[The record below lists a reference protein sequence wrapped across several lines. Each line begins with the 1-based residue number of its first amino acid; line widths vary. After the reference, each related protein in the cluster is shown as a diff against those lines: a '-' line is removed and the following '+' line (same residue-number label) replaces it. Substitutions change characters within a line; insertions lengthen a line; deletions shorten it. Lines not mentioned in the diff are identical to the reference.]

1 MHRRRLAHRVT
12 RWSALDQDEVQALL
26 EKLEDRAAAL
36 DLSFLRRQLET
47 KVMDVT
53 AMATALAIDYAYTGR
68 LTG

>member
-1 MHRRRLAHRVT
+1 LE
-12 RWSALDQDEVQALL
+12 QDEVQALL
-26 EKLEDRAAAL
+26 EKLESRAAAL
-36 DLSFLRRQLET
+36 DLAFLRRQFET